1 MRHIRDKHDQKRKCP
16 FCRTRWTRPERI
28 RTHVLK
34 SHRSILSEN
43 EQDEIYHLRGIDDTI
58 RFLAQYGDIASGN
71 RATRAVGLPQP
82 LGATV
87 GEGIVE
93 FHGEI
98 GSI

>member
-1 MRHIRDKHDQKRKCP
+1 MRHIRDKHNQKRKCP
-16 FCRTRWTRPERI
+16 FCRTKWTRPERI

-34 SHRSILSEN
+34 SHRSLLSEN
-43 EQDEIYHLRGIDDTI
+43 DQDEIYHLRGIDDTI
-58 RFLAQYGDIASGN
+58 RFLAQYGNMPSENSAIY
-71 RATRAVGLPQP
+71 AVGLPQP

-87 GEGIVE
+87 GEEIVG

>member
-1 MRHIRDKHDQKRKCP
+1 MRHIRDKHNQKRKCP

-43 EQDEIYHLRGIDDTI
+43 EQDEICHLRGIDDTI
-58 RFLAQYGDIASGN
+58 RFLAQYGNIPSKNHAIY
-71 RATRAVGLPQP
+71 TVGLPQP
-82 LGATV
+82 LVATV
-87 GEGIVE
+87 GEEIVG

-98 GSI
+98 ESI